1 LSRHQPPDVKS
12 RHVLTPYSQISIIIF
27 ATIVIASDLAWRSA
41 SCNQWG
47 GHYVES
53 ES

>member
-1 LSRHQPPDVKS
+1 
-12 RHVLTPYSQISIIIF
+12 VLTPYSQISIIIF

-41 SCNQWG
+41 SYNQWG